1 MKKHGKL
8 NGSANTVDIRWRLIY
23 ERNRSNNS
31 IYIYICILVRSI
43 LFLFI
48 NTSRCNMKVIFELGT
63 QYGMAGNTFAVA
75 DILYYEGKT
84 YQINMYPIEV
94 E

>member
-1 MKKHGKL
+1 
-8 NGSANTVDIRWRLIY
+8 
-23 ERNRSNNS
+23 
-31 IYIYICILVRSI
+31 
-43 LFLFI
+43 
-48 NTSRCNMKVIFELGT
+48 MKVIFELGT